1 MFTLGI
7 VGTIIL
13 FLSTIF
19 IRGRPPTPP
28 GREVH
33 NQIIVRS
40 NLDTVG
46 AIKLVFQMFVDFK
59 VMLSNLNFVLLMA
72 SFSIE
77 IGVCWAFMAVVC
89 QMIYS
94 YGYDVAIVGI
104 AGSSL
109 SFAGVFGPLIVAQ
122 YLRLRKNYVWTQK
135 AILTFA
141 AISAILCLVSNAPG
155 NLIFVIAAWNIFGF
169 FQGPL
174 IPITLEHAAEIT
186 YPIPADNS
194 AALLFTGVNAVCLAM
209 TLALTPMLTYS
220 VSMNCSSII
229 SPAAILVFFIV
240 IIGALLSYPIKADYK
255 RMKVALRLD
264 GTDLALSDEESPK
277 ERIPEDE
284 EDRRAVVDVDVEE
297 EVEITGIE
305 LVQEEG
311 SSTANSELQFSKL
324 EQI

>member
-1 MFTLGI
+1 
-7 VGTIIL
+7 
-13 FLSTIF
+13 
-19 IRGRPPTPP
+19 
-28 GREVH
+28 
-33 NQIIVRS
+33 
-40 NLDTVG
+40 
-46 AIKLVFQMFVDFK
+46 
-59 VMLSNLNFVLLMA
+59 
-72 SFSIE
+72 
-77 IGVCWAFMAVVC
+77 
-89 QMIYS
+89 
-94 YGYDVAIVGI
+94 
-104 AGSSL
+104 
-109 SFAGVFGPLIVAQ
+109 
-122 YLRLRKNYVWTQK
+122 
-135 AILTFA
+135 
-141 AISAILCLVSNAPG
+141 
-155 NLIFVIAAWNIFGF
+155 
-169 FQGPL
+169 
-174 IPITLEHAAEIT
+174 
-186 YPIPADNS
+186 
-194 AALLFTGVNAVCLAM
+194 LLFTGVNAVCLAM